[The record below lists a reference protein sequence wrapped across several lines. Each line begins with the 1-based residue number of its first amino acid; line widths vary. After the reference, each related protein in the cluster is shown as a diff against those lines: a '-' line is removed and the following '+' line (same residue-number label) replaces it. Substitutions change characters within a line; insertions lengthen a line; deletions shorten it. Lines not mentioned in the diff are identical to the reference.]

1 LKGEENTSNERSRLK
16 TSGMILGVSIPVF
29 ILGLVS
35 YFTDVSSEMVTSIL
49 PFFII
54 QVGGT
59 GLILGVITGVT
70 TAISNIFKGIS
81 GWMSDKINKRKP
93 FVVGGYAVSNLSK
106 PLMAFSPSWEFVL
119 ALKTIDRFGKG
130 IRTSARDTMI
140 SYFSEEKGR
149 AFGLH
154 RSMDTLGAVTGSFL
168 AFLFL
173 LFTWSYS
180 QIILFS
186 IIPGVIAIALILFV
200 KDVDPSM
207 IKKEDKKEKESEKL
221 DKNFIKL
228 VIILGIIEFASI
240 DISFVQLRA
249 ENYAF
254 FIFLIPL
261 LYMASNVVYAIFSP
275 INGIISDKIGR
286 KKVISTG
293 LMMLLIISIIL
304 AIPAQVSIFSLVI
317 IILVFI
323 MYGFYMASV
332 DPISRAYIADLA
344 GNNKAGRAYGTYYLS
359 VGLISLAESSIFGL
373 IYDFSYMIAFIYVSI
388 LLLISI
394 IIFIRTDFM
403 KILKPS

>member
-1 LKGEENTSNERSRLK
+1 MKEEEKLNDERSRLK
-16 TSGMILGVSIPVF
+16 TSGMILGVSVPVF

-59 GLILGVITGVT
+59 GLILGVITGIT

-93 FVVGGYAVSNLSK
+93 FVIGGYAVSNLSK
-106 PLMAFSPSWEFVL
+106 PLMAFSPSWEYIL
-119 ALKTIDRFGKG
+119 TLKTVDRFGKG
-130 IRTSARDTMI
+130 IRTSARDSMI
-140 SYFSEEKGR
+140 SYYSEEKGK

-154 RSMDTLGAVTGSFL
+154 RAMDTMGAVTGSFL

-173 LFTWSYS
+173 FLTWSYS

-186 IIPGVIAIALILFV
+186 IIPGVIAIALIIFV
-200 KDVDPSM
+200 KDVDPNKI
-207 IKKEDKKEKESEKL
+207 IKKEKKEQKSDKL

-240 DISFVQLRA
+240 DISFIQLRA
-249 ENYAF
+249 ENYTF
-254 FIFLIPL
+254 FLFIIPL
-261 LYMASNVVYAIFSP
+261 LYMISNVVYAIFSP

-293 LMMLLIISIIL
+293 LMMLLVISLIL
-304 AIPAQVSIFSLVI
+304 AIPTQASIFSLILIV
-317 IILVFI
+317 LVFI

-359 VGLISLAESSIFGL
+359 VGLISLVESSIFGL
-373 IYDFSYMIAFIYVSI
+373 IYDFSYIVAFIYVSI
-388 LLLISI
+388 LLLICI
-394 IIFIRTDFM
+394 IIFIRTDFL
-403 KILKPS
+403 KIFNKN

>member
-1 LKGEENTSNERSRLK
+1 MKGEANTSNERSRLK
-16 TSGMILGVSIPVF
+16 TSGMILGVTIPVF

-93 FVVGGYAVSNLSK
+93 FVVGGYVVSNLSK

-119 ALKTIDRFGKG
+119 GLKTVDRFGKG

-173 LFTWSYS
+173 FFTWSYS

-293 LMMLLIISIIL
+293 LMLLLIISIIL

>member
-1 LKGEENTSNERSRLK
+1 
-16 TSGMILGVSIPVF
+16 MILGVTIPVF

-93 FVVGGYAVSNLSK
+93 FVVGGYVVSNLSK

-119 ALKTIDRFGKG
+119 GLKTVDRFGKG

-173 LFTWSYS
+173 FFTWSYS

-293 LMMLLIISIIL
+293 LMLLLIISIIL